1 MAGKIKAD
9 IIQGETSLKLNVG
22 ETTLLVV
29 DASNYNVAQPLN
41 VQSTSV
47 FTGAAEFNGTAQFD
61 GAVTF
66 NDTLTFAGSL
76 GDVTAGDLS
85 LTGNLT
91 VGGTQTIINTATLD
105 VEDKNIQLANVASPD
120 DTTANGA
127 GLTILGATNKTFQW
141 ELPKQAFRFN
151 QGIDIR
157 QVTETTNTGAVAP
170 LSTENFDVLEG
181 AIKYFTSDASAN
193 WTINIRGN
201 ASNTFNSITNTG
213 DSVTVTYA
221 ATQGSTAYYQ
231 SALQIDG
238 YGRTVKWQGGSA
250 PSAGNSNSIDIYS
263 FTILKTASNT
273 YTVLGAQTQFA

>member
-9 IIQGETSLKLNVG
+9 IIQGESSLKLNVG

-47 FTGAAEFNGTAQFD
+47 FTGAAEFNSTAQFD

-66 NDTLTFAGSL
+66 NDTLTFSGTL
-76 GDVTAGDLS
+76 GDITADDLT

-181 AIKYFTSDASAN
+181 AIKYFTSNASAN

-201 ASNTFNSITNTG
+201 SSNTFNSITNTG

-238 YGRTVKWQGGSA
+238 YGRTVKWQGGAA
-250 PSAGNSNSIDIYS
+250 PSAGNANSIDIYS

>member
-9 IIQGETSLKLNVG
+9 IIQGESSLKLNVG

-47 FTGAAEFNGTAQFD
+47 FTGAAEFNSTAQFD

-66 NDTLTFAGSL
+66 NDTLTFTGTL
-76 GDVTAGDLS
+76 GDITADDLT

-181 AIKYFTSDASAN
+181 AIKYFTSNASAN

-201 ASNTFNSITNTG
+201 SSNTFNSITNTG

-238 YGRTVKWQGGSA
+238 YGRTVKWQGGAA
-250 PSAGNSNSIDIYS
+250 PSAGNANSIDIYS